1 MCIWK
6 FNSQWID
13 IQKQCVECGK
23 KMSHFVKSVENSG
36 ILFNNN
42 DEDND
47 DM

>member
-1 MCIWK
+1 MRDSRVGNK
-6 FNSQWID
+6 KNQ
-13 IQKQCVECGK
+13 QQR

-47 DM
+47 MWCSKCISQ